1 MYVIW
6 GIVGS
11 LGVHPSFVNIR
22 NRFGFKKRRFTWVA
36 ECFDR
41 YVTVVVVVV
50 VMEDGCIILF
60 ADDDVLFL
68 VAFVAVVNRSVLDE
82 RITDVG
88 PAATALITRGR
99 RRDMIGD
106 ESRKRVK
113 GALSRETKD

>member
-1 MYVIW
+1 MIW

-41 YVTVVVVVV
+41 YVTVVVVA

-60 ADDDVLFL
+60 AEDDVLFL
-68 VAFVAVVNRSVLDE
+68 VAFVAVANRSVLDG
-82 RITDVG
+82 RVADVG

-99 RRDMIGD
+99 RRDMVY
-106 ESRKRVK
+106 RR
-113 GALSRETKD
+113 